1 LRRICRRQKG
11 ESVAKPESPQLADS
25 LDEQISSLLESIEAA
40 VTANGPAPVQ
50 EEVAAPPPPSKTNA
64 KNRSKPTPER
74 PPARK
79 QAKARPWRRAR
90 VPKEAAPKRKAAAA
104 PKAVKAQRRP
114 AAKPR
119 AQLQQRASTRTRP
132 RGRLFAD
139 PATRELAFFVLAGLM
154 MGVAIGVLVALSG

>member
-25 LDEQISSLLESIEAA
+25 LDEQISSLLESIEAD
-40 VTANGPAPVQ
+40 
-50 EEVAAPPPPSKTNA
+50 APPPPSKTNA

-119 AQLQQRASTRTRP
+119 AQLQQRARTRPRP

>member
-1 LRRICRRQKG
+1 M
-11 ESVAKPESPQLADS
+11 AKPESPPQADS
-25 LDEQISSLLESIEAA
+25 LDEQISSLLQSIEAD
-40 VTANGPAPVQ
+40 VSANGPAPVQ
-50 EEVAAPPPPSKTNA
+50 EEVAAPPPTPSTTNS

-79 QAKARPWRRAR
+79 QATARPRRRAR
-90 VPKEAAPKRKAAAA
+90 VPKEAAPKRKPAAA

-119 AQLQQRASTRTRP
+119 AQLQQRARTRR

-139 PATRELAFFVLAGLM
+139 QATRELAFFVLAGLM
-154 MGVAIGVLVALSG
+154 IGVAIGVLVALSG